1 MAVLKFKNV
10 GITAISACVPQK
22 VSSNLD
28 LLLEKE
34 ALEKLIGSIGIKEKR
49 IAGIDVTS
57 SDLCFKAAKQ
67 LMTDNNTD
75 PESIDMLL
83 FLTTTP
89 DYIQPPTSP
98 VLQHKLGL
106 PITTGCIDLSL
117 ACSGFVYALSTA
129 FAYASIPGINKV
141 LVLVGETVSKLVNK
155 KDYVNFPL
163 YGDAGTACLVEKTDF
178 SESVFVLGA
187 DGSGEHSLKVPSGGF
202 RHPLTADNL
211 VDKIRED
218 GNVRRDVDIVMDG
231 METFSFAVRSLPLQ
245 VTQLMKEAK
254 ITPADVDY
262 LVFHQG
268 NRMMMEFIMKRL
280 KFDPDKVPFCIGKY
294 GNTSSASVP
303 LTIVSE
309 LAHKLEGEKKM
320 ILSAIG
326 AGWSFGSAYISTN
339 DIRVSPIIEY

>member
-1 MAVLKFKNV
+1 MAVLKFNNV
-10 GITAISACVPQK
+10 GITAISACVPRK

-28 LLLEKE
+28 LSMEKK
-34 ALEKLIGSIGIKEKR
+34 ALDKLIGSIGIKEKR
-49 IAGIDVTS
+49 IAEDDVTS
-57 SDLCFKAAKQ
+57 SDLCYKAAKQ
-67 LMTDNNTD
+67 LMADNNTD

-89 DYIQPPTSP
+89 DYIQPPTSSI
-98 VLQHKLGL
+98 LQHKLGL
-106 PITTGCIDLSL
+106 PTTTGCIDLSL

-129 FAYASIPGINKV
+129 YAFASIPEINKV
-141 LVLVGETVSKLVNK
+141 LVLVGETVSKIVNK

-163 YGDAGTACLVEKTDF
+163 YGDAGTACLVEKGDF
-178 SESVFVLGA
+178 KESVFVLA
-187 DGSGEHSLKVPSGGF
+187 SEGSGENSLKVPSGGF
-202 RHPLTADNL
+202 RNPLTADNL

-231 METFSFAVRSLPLQ
+231 MDTFSIAVRSLPQQ
-245 VTQLMKEAK
+245 VTHLMKEAE
-254 ITPADVDY
+254 ITPAGVDY

-268 NRMMMEFIMKRL
+268 NRMMMEFIRKRL
-280 KFDPDKVPFCIGKY
+280 KFDPNKVPFCIGKY

-309 LAHKLEGEKKM
+309 LIHKLEGEKKM

-326 AGWSFGSAYISTN
+326 AGWSFGSAYIITN
-339 DIRVSPIIEY
+339 DIRISEIIEY